1 MIVVVLSK
9 LCPGVGKL
17 SAVCSVFLFLV
28 CVGYAQSLEAS
39 SAQAPG
45 ARSEADIWE
54 HDGSPVLFG
63 TGYRR
68 RERDRLS
75 DHGVSRAP
83 EASVKREVT
92 LSLSFMFNGS
102 CD

>member
-1 MIVVVLSK
+1 MSSK

-17 SAVCSVFLFLV
+17 AAVCSVFLFFFV
-28 CVGYAQSLEAS
+28 CVGYAQSLETS
-39 SAQAPG
+39 SAQTQG

-68 RERDRLS
+68 R
-75 DHGVSRAP
+75 
-83 EASVKREVT
+83 
-92 LSLSFMFNGS
+92 
-102 CD
+102 

>member
-1 MIVVVLSK
+1 M
-9 LCPGVGKL
+9 
-17 SAVCSVFLFLV
+17 

-39 SAQAPG
+39 SAQAQG

-54 HDGSPVLFG
+54 HDGSPVLFS

-75 DHGVSRAP
+75 DHGLSRAP
-83 EASVKREVT
+83 QASVKREVT
-92 LSLSFMFNGS
+92 LSILFMFNGS

>member
-1 MIVVVLSK
+1 M
-9 LCPGVGKL
+9 
-17 SAVCSVFLFLV
+17 

-39 SAQAPG
+39 SAQAQG

-75 DHGVSRAP
+75 IMACQGHRWQ
-83 EASVKREVT
+83 ASNEKLRYHFHLCLREVVIEM
-92 LSLSFMFNGS
+92 LMPEYL
-102 CD
+102 